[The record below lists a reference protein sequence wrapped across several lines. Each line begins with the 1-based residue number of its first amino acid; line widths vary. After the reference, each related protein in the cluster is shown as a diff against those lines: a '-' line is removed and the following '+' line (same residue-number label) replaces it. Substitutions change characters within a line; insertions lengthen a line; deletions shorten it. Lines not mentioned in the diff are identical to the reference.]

1 MSVHTAPMNWVEPS
15 SAVQRLLTPSRTS
28 LLVLTLAVS
37 LVVRIQGL
45 SVNGFSQDEVA
56 KLHAIEAYRQGDFS
70 ANAEHPMLMKLVMW
84 GSVAGAERWNT
95 YAPGSMAIAPETA
108 LRLPNAVAG
117 ALTPLAVFGAAASLL
132 DPTTGLVAAVFVALD
147 PTIISVNRIG
157 KEDTFLMLFFMLATA
172 CYERAKNVW
181 PADRPGANRL
191 YNAAGACFGLMLASK
206 YLPHLLGL
214 YGLFNFAAMYDG
226 GGNAPRLRQ
235 YLTTMLATFL
245 VVDFAILLPDTWAY
259 VGRYASGEQWHHGYL
274 YDGQLYVN
282 RASMLLWGVPWT
294 YYFRLIATKM
304 PLIVFAAAIAA
315 VPSLVTRRRE
325 RGFVWLRVFL
335 VVQLLGYSMI
345 AAKFQRYA
353 LPLLVVI
360 DMLAA
365 IAVVAAF
372 RWIRERSGLPA
383 PLRMATG
390 AAGAALLVLAVVQ
403 APLTASPHFSTYQ
416 NAVGARLAPAV
427 TVYPE
432 EAYDYGVREA
442 VAVILREAQP
452 EAVIV
457 SDADMVVDYYLQ
469 RSARRDIAARSLS
482 RYGVQNRGEQ
492 WVLVQDSRRSF
503 ENASLVTQLRATRP
517 PWREYQLRGTTVLQ
531 VFKIPS

>member
-1 MSVHTAPMNWVEPS
+1 MQQTALMDPVERSSTVPS
-15 SAVQRLLTPSRTS
+15 FLTPSRTS
-28 LLVLTLAVS
+28 LLVLTLAMS
-37 LVVRIQGL
+37 LFVRLQGL
-45 SVNGFSQDEVA
+45 SVNGFTQDEVA
-56 KLHAIEAYRQGDFS
+56 KLHAIQAYRQGDFS
-70 ANAEHPMLMKLVMW
+70 ANAEHPMLMKLAMW
-84 GSVAGAERWNT
+84 GSLAAADRWNT
-95 YAPGSMAIAPETA
+95 YVPDSLAVAPETA

-117 ALTPLAVFGAAASLL
+117 ALTPLAVFGAAAALL
-132 DPTTGLVAAVFVALD
+132 DPTTGLVAAFLVAMD

-157 KEDTFLMLFFMLATA
+157 KEDTFLMLFFMLATC
-172 CYERAKNVW
+172 CYERAKIVW
-181 PADRPGANRL
+181 STDRARANRL

-214 YGLFNFAAMYDG
+214 YGLFNFAAMYDA

-235 YLTTMLATFL
+235 YLGTMLATFL
-245 VVDFAILLPDTWAY
+245 VADFAILLPDVWSYAARY
-259 VGRYASGEQWHHGYL
+259 VTGGHQSHHGYL

-282 RASMLLWGVPWT
+282 SAFVLLWGVPWT

-304 PLIVFAAAIAA
+304 PLIVLAAAIAA

-335 VVQLLGYSMI
+335 VVQLLGYTVI

-353 LPLLVVI
+353 MPLLIVI

-365 IAVVAAF
+365 VAVVAVF

-383 PLRMATG
+383 SPGMAAC
-390 AAGAALLVLAVVQ
+390 AAVAALLVLSVVRP
-403 APLTASPHFSTYQ
+403 PLTASPHFSIYQ
-416 NAVGARLAPAV
+416 NAVGARLAPVV

-432 EAYDYGVREA
+432 EAYDYGVRDA
-442 VAVILREAQP
+442 VAAILREAQP
-452 EAVIV
+452 DAVIV

-469 RSARRDIAARSLS
+469 QSPRRDIAARSLS
-482 RYGVQNRGEQ
+482 HDGLQNPGEQ

-503 ENASLVTQLRATRP
+503 ENASLVAQLSATRQ
-517 PWREYQLRGTTVLQ
+517 PWREYRLRGTTVLQ
-531 VFKIPS
+531 VFKIAS